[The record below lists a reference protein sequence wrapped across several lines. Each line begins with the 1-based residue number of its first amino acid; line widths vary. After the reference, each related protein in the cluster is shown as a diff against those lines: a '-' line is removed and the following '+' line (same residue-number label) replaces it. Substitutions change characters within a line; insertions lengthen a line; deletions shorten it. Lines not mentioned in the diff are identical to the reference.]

1 MMINKRLINICNES
15 KKYIALTVLTNWIAT
30 LCNIITVIF
39 IGQFINKL
47 FLYKNLNLKN
57 ENFMDFLS
65 NFEVFKN
72 ISLTTSIIIVAGLL
86 VLRYI
91 SNILYTKFS
100 CMASSKARVTL
111 RELIYKKLL
120 ELGTSYTSVESTS
133 SVVQVSVEGVEQL
146 EIYFGRYLPQF
157 FYALLVPVTL
167 FFFMSFI
174 SIKASVVFILSVPL
188 IPISIIA
195 IMKIAKRI
203 LKDYWKSYSDL
214 GGTFLE
220 NLQGLTTLKVF
231 NIDEERHEKMNNEAE
246 NFRKITM
253 KVLSMQLN
261 SITIMDLVAF
271 CGAALGII
279 VALFQFRNGEIQI
292 GSLIIIAILSS
303 EFFIPLRLLGS
314 YFHIAMNG
322 MAASDRM
329 FKILDA
335 KVDDITESEENEV
348 VSKANGHDI
357 TFKEKSDDVISEMKL
372 NKNIIKENKVFKDI
386 NIKLR
391 DVSFSYDGKRNVLN
405 NINMDISK
413 GGVVAIVGESGSGK
427 STIASLILNEHK
439 VSSGEILINDTNI
452 ETVNRDSIYKN
463 LALVST
469 NSHIFNGTILDNLLI
484 GKKDATD
491 KEIENALKLGRLYDF
506 VSGLKDG
513 LLTDVGQAGSSLSG
527 GQKQR
532 LALAR
537 AILADRQMII
547 FDEATSN
554 IDVESEES
562 IWEAIYEL
570 SKSKTILVISHR
582 LLNVKDAEK
591 IYVLNKGKL
600 EESGRH
606 KDLLNKKGIY
616 YNMVNSQNELEKIR
630 EVC

>member
-57 ENFMDFLS
+57 ENVMDFLS
-65 NFEVFKN
+65 KFEVFKN

-335 KVDDITESEENEV
+335 EVEDIA
-348 VSKANGHDI
+348 KA
-357 TFKEKSDDVISEMKL
+357 
-372 NKNIIKENKVFKDI
+372 KENKIYSEVNKDGI
-386 NIKLR
+386 TFEEKSSDNSKKEDKTLKDVNIKLK

-439 VSSGEILINDTNI
+439 VSSGEILINNTNI
-452 ETVNRDSIYKN
+452 EKINRDSIYKN

-491 KEIENALKLGRLYDF
+491 EEIENALKLGRLNDF

>member
-57 ENFMDFLS
+57 ENVIDFLS
-65 NFEVFKN
+65 KFEVFKN
-72 ISLTTSIIIVAGLL
+72 ISLLTSIIIVAGLL

-157 FYALLVPVTL
+157 FYSLLVPITL

-231 NIDEERHEKMNNEAE
+231 NIDEERHEKMNKEAE

-335 KVDDITESEENEV
+335 NVEDISESKEDVSELNENRIKFRGKSSNNIAKKED
-348 VSKANGHDI
+348 K
-357 TFKEKSDDVISEMKL
+357 TFKDV
-372 NKNIIKENKVFKDI
+372 

-439 VSSGEILINDTNI
+439 VSSGEILINDINI
-452 ETVNRDSIYKN
+452 EKVNRDSIYRN

-491 KEIENALKLGRLYDF
+491 EEIENALKLGRLYDF

-600 EESGRH
+600 EESGKH
-606 KDLLNKKGIY
+606 QDLINKKGIY

>member
-57 ENFMDFLS
+57 ENVMDFLS

-231 NIDEERHEKMNNEAE
+231 NIDEERHEKMNKEAE

-335 KVDDITESEENEV
+335 EVEDIVKV
-348 VSKANGHDI
+348 
-357 TFKEKSDDVISEMKL
+357 
-372 NKNIIKENKVFKDI
+372 KENKVYSEVNEDGITFEEKRSDNSKKEDKSFKDV
-386 NIKLR
+386 NIKLK

-439 VSSGEILINDTNI
+439 VSSGEILINNTNI
-452 ETVNRDSIYKN
+452 EKINRDSIYKN

-491 KEIENALKLGRLYDF
+491 EEIENALKLGRLNDF